1 MVIHSFDGV
10 LRQRRT
16 MHSFQ
21 VSWMH
26 RVPLYRPIPYIAFY
40 FYFPLMA
47 IVVATFNRVI
57 PVYTMLNAAL
67 STLSGGQAGIA
78 AWLAY
83 YVAIP
88 LGVVWIA
95 FNVEIDGRSPH
106 RWVVSCARFITRRKR
121 LWCGQRARSDGER
134 VRYRGRMRVWWDISA
149 PRLHHGYV
157 RGGRVT
163 TAVPVR
169 FTHALR
175 HTAPVMK
182 ADNEHSPTVGY
193 EVPGRIEVRP

>member
-1 MVIHSFDGV
+1 VVIHSFDGV

-47 IVVATFNRVI
+47 
-57 PVYTMLNAAL
+57 
-67 STLSGGQAGIA
+67 
-78 AWLAY
+78 
-83 YVAIP
+83 
-88 LGVVWIA
+88 IA